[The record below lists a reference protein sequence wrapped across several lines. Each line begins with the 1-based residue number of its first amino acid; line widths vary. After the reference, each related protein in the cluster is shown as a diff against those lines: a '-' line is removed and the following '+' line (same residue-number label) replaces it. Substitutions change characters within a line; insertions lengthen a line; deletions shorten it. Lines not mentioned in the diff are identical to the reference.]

1 MTPTVRTEDLI
12 DARGI
17 AELLGLSHPNS
28 VSTYLRR
35 YPDMPRP
42 VFDLGRG
49 RPRLWLRPHI
59 DDWMVRRAPTSAPAT
74 TSATAGAGAVA
85 PEAVVSR

>member
-1 MTPTVRTEDLI
+1 MSPMVHTRDLI

-17 AELLGLSHPNS
+17 ARLLRLRHANS

-42 VFDLGRG
+42 VLDLGSG
-49 RPRLWLRPHI
+49 RPRLWLRP
-59 DDWMVRRAPTSAPAT
+59 DVVRWVKERLQ
-74 TSATAGAGAVA
+74 
-85 PEAVVSR
+85 EEQR

>member
-28 VSTYLRR
+28 VSTYMRR

-42 VFDLGRG
+42 VVDLGRG

-59 DDWMVRRAPTSAPAT
+59 ADWAGRRAAAHAPPTASAATALVAT
-74 TSATAGAGAVA
+74 TL
-85 PEAVVSR
+85 VVTP